1 MDKETILKRFQTVYD
16 PEHPVSILDLKI
28 VTAED
33 ISVEDKAISVTFT
46 PTTPF
51 CPMGAVIGVV
61 IKKVLQ
67 DMAPEAAVTVKVKE
81 GSHVREPMVNQMINE
96 PAQYER
102 TLNNLKENGM
112 LEQCVGPSM

>member
-1 MDKETILKRFQTVYD
+1 MDKATILKRFQTVYD

-28 VTAED
+28 VTED
-33 ISVEDKAISVTFT
+33 DVSINDNNVSVTFT

-67 DMAPEAAVTVKVKE
+67 DMDPEANVEVKVKA
-81 GSHVREPMVNQMINE
+81 GSHVREPMVNQMIND

-102 TLNNLKENGM
+102 TIKNLEDNG
-112 LEQCVGPSM
+112 LLDQCIGPAM

>member
-1 MDKETILKRFQTVYD
+1 MDKEAILNRFQTVYD
-16 PEHPVSILDLKI
+16 PEHPVSILELKI

-33 ISVEDKAISVTFT
+33 ITINGNNVSVTFT

-67 DMAPEAAVTVKVKE
+67 DMDPEAIVSVKVKE
-81 GSHVREPMVNQMINE
+81 GSHVRETMVNQMIND

-102 TLNNLKENGM
+102 TIKSLDENGL
-112 LEQCVGPSM
+112 LEQCIGPAM